1 MSFQV
6 PGMVLKGLE
15 VGQIMANCYIVGS
28 VASREALVID
38 PGDEAEA
45 IMKVVADD
53 KLDIKQ
59 LALTHAHF
67 DHFGALGQL
76 KKATSATFM
85 MHKDDVASI
94 SASRHRHPSVDEL
107 PPPDKLLQGGDS
119 IQVGE
124 FSFLVLH
131 TPGHSPGG
139 ICLYGHGIVFTG
151 DTLFN
156 SSIGR
161 YDFPG
166 SSGVKLMDS
175 ITTKLMVLPDETLVL
190 PGHGPASTI
199 GNERRY
205 NPFLQPGANLI

>member
-1 MSFQV
+1 MSFPV
-6 PGMVLKGLE
+6 PGMVLKGME
-15 VGQIMANCYIVGS
+15 VGQLMANCYLVGS
-28 VASREALVID
+28 AGKKEALVID

-45 IMKVVADD
+45 ILKVAAGD
-53 KLDIKQ
+53 KVDIKQ
-59 LALTHAHF
+59 IILTHGHY
-67 DHFGALGQL
+67 DHTGAVGKL
-76 KKATSATFM
+76 KTATGAILL
-85 MHKDDVASI
+85 MHRDDLETAM
-94 SASRHRHPSVDEL
+94 ARHRRPPTDGL
-107 PPPDKLLQGGDS
+107 PQPDKLLQGGDT

-139 ICLYGHGIVFTG
+139 ICLYGHGVVFTG

-156 SSIGR
+156 SGIGR

-175 ITTKLMVLPDETLVL
+175 IMTKLMVLPDETLVL

-205 NPFLQPGANLI
+205 NPFLQPGAGLV